1 MNRLLD
7 KEKGLTT
14 QYLKELTQER
24 SKANILANE
33 RDCLENEL
41 KRLKKG
47 NEFRNGQLNDERE
60 YRIAEL

>member
-1 MNRLLD
+1 M
-7 KEKGLTT
+7 TT